1 MLTFGEGW
9 HNNHHAH
16 PTAAQHGLKWYEV
29 DMNWYGIWA
38 LKTLGLAWDVKRVKL
53 ADLETG
59 LVAAP
64 NGRLVAGGL
73 AEGAAAGD

>member
-1 MLTFGEGW
+1 
-9 HNNHHAH
+9 NNHHAH
-16 PTAAQHGLKWYEV
+16 PTAAQHGFTWYEV

-38 LKTLGLAWDVKRVKL
+38 LKTLGLAWDVKRVRL
-53 ADLETG
+53 ADLENG

-64 NGRLVAGGL
+64 NGRLVTGSL